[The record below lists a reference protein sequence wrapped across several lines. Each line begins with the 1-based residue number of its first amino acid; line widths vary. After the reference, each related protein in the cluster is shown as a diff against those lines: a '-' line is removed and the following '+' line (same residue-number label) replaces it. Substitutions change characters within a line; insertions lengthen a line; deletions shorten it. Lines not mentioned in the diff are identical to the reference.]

1 MLIGLMRPV
10 ETRSVDVEAA
20 DLAGVQTALS
30 AQRPEGFDLVSAP
43 VVMIKGA
50 AILKAKGTFQS
61 RDRIEQIEA
70 DDMDALLAKVP
81 EGWQL
86 LSVRATA

>member
-10 ETRSVDVEAA
+10 ETHSVDVEAA
-20 DLAGVQTALS
+20 DLAGVQTELS
-30 AQRPEGFDLVSAP
+30 AHCPDGFDLISAP
-43 VVMIKGA
+43 SVMIKGA
-50 AILKAKGTFQS
+50 GVLKAQGTFQS

-70 DDMDALLAKVP
+70 DEMDALHAKVP

-86 LSVRATA
+86 LTVRVA

>member
-10 ETRSVDVEAA
+10 ESHSVDVEAA
-20 DLAGVQTALS
+20 DLAGIQTELEG
-30 AQRPEGFDLVSAP
+30 QRPQGFDLVSAP

-50 AILKAKGTFQS
+50 AVLKAKGTFQS

-86 LSVRATA
+86 LNVRAA